1 MLNIYRIID
10 HKKIKTILFL
20 SSLLLISSLFLS
32 NVKCQI
38 QSENLVTNK
47 DSISVEMLSE
57 LNKDFTLWYPLSID
71 TVYGGFFSD
80 IDYKWELDG
89 TQNKMIVSQARH
101 VWATS
106 NASIFYSNDQWL
118 LKIAEHGFQ
127 FLKNIMWDKKY
138 GGFFELVDRQGKPI
152 EENGRLVKTAYGNSF
167 AIYGLAAYYEASGD
181 TTALSLAK
189 ETFYWLEKHSYDKEY
204 GGYFQYISRGGEP
217 FKEGYNNTPPKD
229 QNSSIHLL
237 ECLTGLYKVWKDK
250 LVKERL
256 SSLLILIRDKIT
268 TERGYLN
275 LFFTQDWQPV
285 SYRDSSEESRKKN
298 YYFDHVSFGHD
309 IETAYLMLEASDI
322 LGIEHDTITLMKAK
336 KIVDHTAKNGW
347 DKEHG
352 GIYDGGYYFDD
363 EEQITIVKS
372 TKEWWAQVEAMN
384 SFLLMSKLFPG
395 DALNYY
401 EKFCLQWAYIKKYLI
416 DNVNGGWFW
425 GGMDEVPKIIYSP
438 KGRIWKVN
446 YLTTRALI
454 NCLRKLSK

>member
-1 MLNIYRIID
+1 MRMYLLSFIL
-10 HKKIKTILFL
+10 ILFVVGVQYGQPGDNPV
-20 SSLLLISSLFLS
+20 ID
-32 NVKCQI
+32 
-38 QSENLVTNK
+38 K
-47 DSISVEMLSE
+47 DSISIELLNE

-152 EENGRLVKTAYGNSF
+152 EENGRLIKTSYGNSF

-363 EEQITIVKS
+363 EEHPAIVKN

-384 SFLLMSKLFPG
+384 SFLLMSKLFP
-395 DALNYY
+395 DDVLNYY

-425 GGMDEVPKIIYSP
+425 GGIDEVPKIVYSP
-438 KGRIWKVN
+438 KGSIWKVN
-446 YLTTRALI
+446 YHTTRALI